1 MTRRAP
7 IVLTRADRD
16 RLLQV
21 VDVFRAKGDGV
32 LVAFLLEELQR
43 ARIVEPHEMPRG
55 VVTMRSRVRYRDE
68 ATGEVLTVTLVYPG
82 DEDSV
87 LGRVSVLSP
96 QGSAM
101 IGLSVGDRIAWRT
114 LDGAERAITVLD
126 VIWQPE
132 AAGRFD
138 L

>member
-1 MTRRAP
+1 MTGRAP
-7 IVLTRADRD
+7 IVLTRVDRD

-21 VDVFRAKGDGV
+21 ADVFRAKGDGV

-43 ARIVEPHEMPRG
+43 ARIVEPQEMPRG

-68 ATGEVLTVTLVYPG
+68 ATGEALTATLVYPG
-82 DEDSV
+82 DEDSA
-87 LGRVSVLSP
+87 LGRISVLSP